1 MGFNGYMD
9 HTQTASVYHQVL
21 YPLPT
26 MPGSSCTGLS
36 PPSVPG
42 GEGLAARLS
51 PHVLDS
57 LHLPC
62 QVERG

>member
-9 HTQTASVYHQVL
+9 HTQTASVYQVL

-26 MPGSSCTGLS
+26 LPGSSCTGLS
-36 PPSVPG
+36 LPSVPG
-42 GEGLAARLS
+42 GEGLVARLS

-57 LHLPC
+57 LHLLC
-62 QVERG
+62 RVERG